1 MFLGGMISWWYT
13 KGIQLKFKLIL
24 SRAASMVDLFSIR
37 LLVATWLS
45 PYKQISASRSM
56 SSNFV
61 DQFKNMIDQLISRSI
76 GAVIRTFM
84 IIIGSAV
91 VVVQFVV
98 GILLLSFWLI
108 LPILPIVLLIL
119 AVTGKNFGRLI

>member
-13 KGIQLKFKLIL
+13 KGIQLKFKLLL

-56 SSNFV
+56 ASNFAE
-61 DQFKNMIDQLISRSI
+61 QLKNMIDQLISRSI

-84 IIIGSAV
+84 IIIGFAV
-91 VVVQFVV
+91 VAVQFVV
-98 GILLLSFWLI
+98 GVLVLAIWLM

-119 AVTGKNFGRLI
+119 TITGKNFGRLL